1 VYYYKGRPRDYT
13 VLRRRLRELAGT
25 RVRYG
30 YRRLMVLLRR
40 EGIMNGHNAV
50 YRIYREEN
58 LGVKRRKRR
67 KLAAQARTVP
77 VPAQRVNE
85 RWSMDFV
92 TDRLENGRAFR
103 ILTLVDQY
111 TRECPVLEPGVS
123 LTGSAVVAC
132 LQKVATQRS
141 LPVSITVDNGSEFAG
156 RALDTWAY
164 LNKVKLD
171 FIRPGK
177 PVENGFIES
186 FNGKLR
192 DECLNT
198 EVFFSIADVREKLEH
213 WRHDYNHFRPHS
225 SLSNRPPADFAR
237 ELLGNYNPTVNLT
250 KI

>member
-1 VYYYKGRPRDYT
+1 
-13 VLRRRLRELAGT
+13 
-25 RVRYG
+25 
-30 YRRLMVLLRR
+30 
-40 EGIMNGHNAV
+40 
-50 YRIYREEN
+50 
-58 LGVKRRKRR
+58 
-67 KLAAQARTVP
+67 
-77 VPAQRVNE
+77 
-85 RWSMDFV
+85 
-92 TDRLENGRAFR
+92 
-103 ILTLVDQY
+103 
-111 TRECPVLEPGVS
+111 
-123 LTGSAVVAC
+123 
-132 LQKVATQRS
+132 